1 MRKENINDT
10 KILRTAIYIRV
21 SSEEQ
26 ARNGDS
32 LRDQKESCL
41 DYIKR
46 HHNTELQDLYIDDGI
61 SGQKLERTEFTRLI
75 ENARLGKIDLIIFT
89 KLDRWFRNLR
99 HYLNTQATLEEHNVS
114 WLAVDQPYFDTSTPH
129 GRAFVAQSMTWAELE
144 AQNDGIRI
152 RDVFASKVRNR
163 EVITGKVP
171 RGYKIVNKHLEL
183 SEDAPA
189 VLDLFNYFLKTNSM
203 GKTLQYAREEYG
215 MVMTINNLRQSI
227 FENVKYTGRY
237 RDIEDYC
244 PQIVSDEI
252 FESVNKI
259 LKERKNVKTGQRY
272 PYIFSGILVCDECK
286 HKMSGCHINVKSRKY
301 HYRYPAYEC
310 KYYRANKMCDNG
322 GEIREK
328 TVEEYMLAHIR
339 PEMEAYIKQ
348 YTPDSMKQVDN
359 RVKKAGIQK
368 KISRLKEA
376 YLAEVITLDEYKSD
390 RDELQK
396 QYDSLPD
403 IIESTHDLSMLKAL
417 LDSNFEEAYEDLTN
431 EEKRRFW
438 RSIVREIRVSKSTE
452 RIRKYSIDFI

>member
-1 MRKENINDT
+1 MRKENFSET

-46 HHNTELQDLYIDDGI
+46 HVNTELQDLYIDDGI

-75 ENARLGKIDLIIFT
+75 ENARSGKIDLIIFT

-99 HYLNTQATLEEHNVS
+99 HYLNTQAALEEHNVS

-144 AQNDGIRI
+144 AQNDGVRI
-152 RDVFASKVRNR
+152 RDVFSSKVRNR

-171 RGYKIVNKHLEL
+171 KGYKIVNKHLEL
-183 SEDAPA
+183 SEEAPA

-203 GKTLQYAREEYG
+203 GKTLQYAKNEYS

-244 PQIVSDEI
+244 PRIVSDEI

-272 PYIFSGILVCDECK
+272 PYIFSGILICEECK
-286 HKMSGCHINVKSRKY
+286 RKMSGCHINVKSKGHR
-301 HYRYPAYEC
+301 YRYPAYEC

-328 TVEEYMLAHIR
+328 KIEEYMLANIR
-339 PEMEAYIKQ
+339 SKMEEYIKE
-348 YTPDSMKQVDN
+348 YNAEKGNVIDN
-359 RVKKAGIQK
+359 RIKKTGIQK

-376 YLAEVITLDEYKSD
+376 YLAEVITLDEYKAD
-390 RDELQK
+390 RDALQK
-396 QYDSLPD
+396 QYETLPD
-403 IIESTHDLSMLKAL
+403 IIESPQDLSMLKAL
-417 LDSNFEEAYEDLTN
+417 LDSNFEEIYADMNN

-438 RSIVREIRVSKSTE
+438 RSIVREIRVSKSTNRTRE
-452 RIRKYSIDFI
+452 YTILFV